1 MILSWAYRAINNNG
15 IHAQVRFDDKL
26 STIQVER
33 KKKTNRKGILHIIS
47 AFSEDVNNISILEL
61 QCKFKTS
68 TQKKS
73 RLMKLK
79 PIV

>member
-15 IHAQVRFDDKL
+15 IHAQVLDDKL

-47 AFSEDVNNISILEL
+47 AFSEDMNNISILEL